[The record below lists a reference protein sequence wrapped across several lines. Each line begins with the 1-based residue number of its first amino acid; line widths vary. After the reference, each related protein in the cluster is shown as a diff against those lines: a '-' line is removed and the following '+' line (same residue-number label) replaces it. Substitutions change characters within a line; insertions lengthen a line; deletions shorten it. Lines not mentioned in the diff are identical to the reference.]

1 MANTIPLSKDFNVTT
16 NTVSPAGTAL
26 YANGLMLSTNTN
38 VPASQLTYFYT
49 LADVGSLFGTTSE
62 EYACAGVYFNG
73 FENAA
78 NLPGTLLVAG
88 ISGINSATS
97 GGLISG
103 SLASTPLSDITST
116 PAGTITLNVD
126 GTSQTSTT
134 IDMSTAGAP
143 SDVAIMLQA
152 ALTGVNVVWNAGL
165 SRIYIYSNTTGT
177 ASSVSTASTGDIAT
191 VLKLT
196 AAAGG
201 TSFTGTPS
209 KTLTE
214 IMDAVVNQD
223 QNWVAFASAQELTD
237 AQKLELA
244 TWTTAQ
250 NNRYIYS
257 FADDSTDAVTSGS
270 TTAAA
275 VVATNAGYEGV
286 FPVYGDQKYA
296 FMALA
301 YCASLDFSATNGR
314 VTFKFRQFSGLT
326 PNVTTLSVAKALESN
341 YYNYYGAYSQNAT
354 LANYAA
360 PGNITGDFK
369 WIDSYVNQIVIK
381 ANLIAA
387 YSALFLN
394 NQSYAFNA
402 TGYAAIKAATID
414 VANTAINY
422 GAIQKGITLDSSQ
435 TAIIKNAVGKDITQ
449 QLYSDGWYLYIP
461 AQSGA
466 NRLARTLKGA
476 VFYYV
481 DGQMIQSIN
490 LSSTAVL

>member
-1 MANTIPLSKDFNVTT
+1 MANTIPLSKDFTITT

-26 YANGLMLSTNTN
+26 YANGLMLSTSTN
-38 VPASQLTYFYT
+38 IPASQLTYFYT
-49 LADVGSLFGTTSE
+49 LADVGSLFGTESD
-62 EYACAGVYFNG
+62 EYICASVYFNG
-73 FENAA
+73 FENSA
-78 NLPGTLLVAG
+78 NLPATLLVAG
-88 ISGINSATS
+88 ISAINSATS

-103 SLASTPLSDITST
+103 SLADTTLETLTST

-126 GTSQTSTT
+126 GTSQTSAT

-143 SDVAIMLQA
+143 SDVAIMLQT
-152 ALTGVNVVWNAGL
+152 ALPSVNVVWNAGL
-165 SRIYIYSNTTGT
+165 SRLYVYSKTTGS
-177 ASSVSTASTGDIAT
+177 ASVVSPADTSDIAT

-196 AAAGG
+196 SAAGAS
-201 TSFTGTPS
+201 SFNGTPS
-209 KTLTE
+209 ASLTS
-214 IMDAVVNQD
+214 IMDSVVNQD
-223 QNWVAFASAQELTD
+223 QNWVAFASAQTLTD
-237 AQKLELA
+237 DQNIELA
-244 TWTTAQ
+244 TWNTAQ
-250 NNRYIYS
+250 TNRYIYA

-270 TTAAA
+270 STAAA
-275 VVATNAGYEGV
+275 VVANAAGYTGI
-286 FPVYGDQKYA
+286 FPVYGEQRFA

-341 YYNYYGAYSQNAT
+341 HYNYYGAYSQNAT

-360 PGNITGDFK
+360 PGNILGDFD
-369 WIDSYVNQIVIK
+369 WIDSYVDQVVIK

-387 YSALFLN
+387 YAALFLN

-402 TGYAAIKAATID
+402 TGYAAIQAATID
-414 VANTAINY
+414 VATTALNY
-422 GAIQKGITLDSSQ
+422 GAIQKGVTLDTSQ
-435 TAIIKNAVGKDITQ
+435 TVLIKNAVGKDITQ
-449 QLYSDGWYLYIP
+449 ELYSNGWYLYIP
-461 AQSGA
+461 TQSGA